1 MVQNDGYPLL
11 QKLNRVCNMEFGM
24 LAIRVKK
31 ENNLS
36 PISKAK
42 LSEFNKHFLNKEY
55 EKKGGKNK
63 EKCGSCS
70 TASTSSSRDSES
82 SIYSTTKNMK
92 NDYSISLKPIIG
104 RSSLQPIIQSPS
116 PKDIKVD
123 EMRSDNMRKSRGEKF
138 SPSNTTV
145 RRKKSI
151 SPIVKVVYCMKGD
164 LDSFGT
170 RRSGRRHFSQH
181 LNSDDVITNIL
192 RPAGV
197 EFNFHRNQ

>member
-1 MVQNDGYPLL
+1 MVPNDGSPLL

-24 LAIRVKK
+24 LAIRVRK

-42 LSEFNKHFLNKEY
+42 LSEFNRQFLNKEY

-82 SIYSTTKNMK
+82 SICDYSTP
-92 NDYSISLKPIIG
+92 LKPIIG
-104 RSSLQPIIQSPS
+104 RNSLQPIIQSPS
-116 PKDIKVD
+116 PKDIKGD
-123 EMRSDNMRKSRGEKF
+123 EMRSDNMRKSRGENF
-138 SPSNTTV
+138 SLSNTTL

-151 SPIVKVVYCMKGD
+151 SPIVKVAYCLKGD

-197 EFNFHRNQ
+197 EFYFHQNQ